1 MLHEQRARDKSN
13 HQLEIE
19 SLQHE
24 LDKAVSQ
31 HQSVKQFALDQARDS
46 EEEIERLA
54 ALVEDLQQENAKITR
69 QLSDRVHLEVSQLL
83 TRVIEVSPTD
93 TCQTGAHAAA
103 RRGDSTC
110 ARRIDQSA
118 SRARCYK

>member
-1 MLHEQRARDKSN
+1 MLHEQRARDKTN

-46 EEEIERLA
+46 EEEIERLT

-69 QLSDRVHLEVSQLL
+69 QLHDRVHLEV
-83 TRVIEVSPTD
+83 R
-93 TCQTGAHAAA
+93 
-103 RRGDSTC
+103 
-110 ARRIDQSA
+110 
-118 SRARCYK
+118 

>member
-31 HQSVKQFALDQARDS
+31 HQSVKQFALEQARDS

-54 ALVEDLQQENAKITR
+54 ALLEDLQR
-69 QLSDRVHLEVSQLL
+69 QHAHVTQQLNDRAHLEVG
-83 TRVIEVSPTD
+83 
-93 TCQTGAHAAA
+93 TC
-103 RRGDSTC
+103 
-110 ARRIDQSA
+110 
-118 SRARCYK
+118 